1 MTTVLERSIVI
12 NATTEAI
19 DRVTLDGARFPEWYA
34 GVQQATP
41 DDLYPEPGGRVA
53 LVYRAAGARF
63 NMTMTSLR
71 IVHGHSLLLRMEGM
85 ITGKSRWI
93 YTPEGEGTR
102 VSCTFEYDV
111 PGGDV
116 GQAFNK
122 LILERMNAENLE
134 KSLANLKAVVEGD

>member
-1 MTTVLERSIVI
+1 MTTVLERSVVI
-12 NATTEAI
+12 HATTEEI
-19 DRVTLDGARFPEWYA
+19 DAVTLDGNRFPEWYA
-34 GVQQATP
+34 GVQQAIP
-41 DDLYPEPGGRVA
+41 DDKYPEPGGTVS
-53 LVYRAAGARF
+53 LVYKAAGAKF

-71 IVHGHSLLLRMEGM
+71 IVYGQSLLLRMEGM
-85 ITGKSRWI
+85 ITGKSRWV

-102 VSCTFEYDV
+102 LTCTFEYDV

-134 KSLANLKAVVEGD
+134 KSLNNLKAVVEGP